1 MHPVPEI
8 KITDQAGASLE
19 NQRNGVKNMYN
30 FDEIIDR
37 RHTNAMNTD
46 GFRDYIFHADETMKF
61 PYQDEE
67 FIRMWVADMEFAT
80 PDVVIDGIKKRLEKR
95 IFGYTR
101 VFEKS
106 YYDAFAAWCKS
117 KYDWTFDRKELVM
130 SNGIIPALFEM
141 VEYICK
147 PDEKVLFLTPSYA
160 YFKYAA
166 DASHRESVCSDL
178 INTDGYYTIDYEDL
192 EKKAADEKT
201 TLFIL
206 CNPHNPSGRV
216 WKEEELK
223 KIGEIIE
230 KNDMWVIS
238 DEIHCDL
245 LRLDQKHIPLG
256 KVMPDYKKLVTCMAP
271 SKTFNLAGLMISNV
285 MIRDEGLKNIWLS
298 KHYNFDNPL
307 SIAAA
312 QAAYEGGDAWLQELR
327 AYLDGNFEF
336 TQEYLKEHLPK
347 ATFRISEAT
356 YLAWVDLSKYFEPDE
371 VLPLF
376 FAYKAGVLLEGGNM
390 FVQHSDG
397 FIRLNL
403 ACPRATL
410 EEGLK
415 RICEAVNTKHTEKY
429 HGEEK

>member
-1 MHPVPEI
+1 
-8 KITDQAGASLE
+8 
-19 NQRNGVKNMYN
+19 MYN

-46 GFRDYIFHADETMKF
+46 GFRDYIFHADETMTF
-61 PYQDEE
+61 PYKDEE

-80 PDVVIDGIKKRLEKR
+80 PEVVIDGIRERLNKR
-95 IFGYTR
+95 IFGYSR

-106 YYDAFAAWCKS
+106 YYDAFNGWCMK
-117 KYDWTFDRKELVM
+117 KYGWSFDRKELVM
-130 SNGIIPALFEM
+130 SNGIIPALFEL

-166 DASHRESVCSDL
+166 DFSKREYVCSDL
-178 INTDGYYTIDYEDL
+178 INEDGYYKIDYDDL

-201 TLFIL
+201 TLLIF

-216 WKEEELK
+216 WKEEELEK
-223 KIGEIIE
+223 VAKIVE
-230 KNDMWVIS
+230 KHQLWVIS

-245 LRLDQKHIPLG
+245 LRLGQHHIPLG
-256 KVMPDYKKLVTCMAP
+256 KVMPDYKRLITCMAP
-271 SKTFNLAGLMISNV
+271 SKTFNLAGMMISNV
-285 MIRDEGLKNIWLS
+285 IIRDEDMRKIWLDR
-298 KHYNFDNPL
+298 HYNFDNPL

-312 QAAYEGGDAWLQELR
+312 QAAYEKGDEWLQELR

-336 TQEYLKEHLPK
+336 TVNYLKEHLPK
-347 ATFRISEAT
+347 AKCRISEAT
-356 YLAWVDLSKYFEPDE
+356 YLAWVDLSAYFEPDE
-371 VLPLF
+371 HLPLF

-390 FVQHSDG
+390 FVQSSDG

-403 ACPRATL
+403 ACPRATV
-410 EEGLK
+410 EEGLR

-429 HGEEK
+429 LGEQN

>member
-1 MHPVPEI
+1 
-8 KITDQAGASLE
+8 
-19 NQRNGVKNMYN
+19 MYN

-37 RHTNAMNTD
+37 RHTNALNTD
-46 GFRDYIFHADETMKF
+46 GFRDYIFHADETMTF
-61 PYQDEE
+61 PYKDEE

-80 PDVVIDGIKKRLEKR
+80 PEVVIDGIRERLNKR
-95 IFGYTR
+95 IFGYSR

-106 YYDAFAAWCKS
+106 YYDAFNGWCMK
-117 KYDWTFDRKELVM
+117 KYGWSFDRKELVM
-130 SNGIIPALFEM
+130 SNGIIPALFEL

-166 DASHRESVCSDL
+166 DFSKREYVCSDL
-178 INTDGYYTIDYEDL
+178 INEDGYYKIDYDDL

-201 TLFIL
+201 TLLIF

-216 WKEEELK
+216 WKEEELEK
-223 KIGEIIE
+223 VAKIVE
-230 KNDMWVIS
+230 KHQLWVIS

-245 LRLDQKHIPLG
+245 LRLGQHHIPLG
-256 KVMPDYKKLVTCMAP
+256 KVMPDYKRLITCMAP
-271 SKTFNLAGLMISNV
+271 SKTFNLAGMMISNV
-285 MIRDEGLKNIWLS
+285 IIRDEDMRKIWLDR
-298 KHYNFDNPL
+298 HYNFDNPL

-312 QAAYEGGDAWLQELR
+312 QAAYEKGDEWLQELR

-336 TQEYLKEHLPK
+336 TVNYLKEHLPK
-347 ATFRISEAT
+347 AKCRISEAT
-356 YLAWVDLSKYFEPDE
+356 YLAWVDLSAYFEPDE
-371 VLPLF
+371 HLPLF

-390 FVQHSDG
+390 FVQSSDG

-403 ACPRATL
+403 ACPRATV
-410 EEGLK
+410 EEGLR

-429 HGEEK
+429 LGEQN

>member
-1 MHPVPEI
+1 
-8 KITDQAGASLE
+8 
-19 NQRNGVKNMYN
+19 MYN

-46 GFRDYIFHADETMKF
+46 GFRDYIFHADETMTF
-61 PYQDEE
+61 PYKDEE

-80 PDVVIDGIKKRLEKR
+80 PEVVIDGIRERLNKR
-95 IFGYTR
+95 IFGYSR

-106 YYDAFAAWCKS
+106 YYDAFNGWCMK
-117 KYDWTFDRKELVM
+117 KYGWGFDRKELVM
-130 SNGIIPALFEM
+130 SNGIIPALFEL

-166 DASHRESVCSDL
+166 DFSKREYVCSDL
-178 INTDGYYTIDYEDL
+178 INEDGYYKIDYDDL

-201 TLFIL
+201 TLLIF

-216 WKEEELK
+216 WKEEELEK
-223 KIGEIIE
+223 VAKIVE
-230 KNDMWVIS
+230 KHQLWVIS

-245 LRLDQKHIPLG
+245 LRLGQHHTPLG
-256 KVMPDYKKLVTCMAP
+256 KVMPDYKRLITCMAP
-271 SKTFNLAGLMISNV
+271 SKTFNLAGMMISNV
-285 MIRDEGLKNIWLS
+285 IIRDEDMRKIWLDR
-298 KHYNFDNPL
+298 HYNFDNPL

-312 QAAYEGGDAWLQELR
+312 QAAYEKGDEWLQELR

-336 TQEYLKEHLPK
+336 TVNYLKEHLPK
-347 ATFRISEAT
+347 AKCRISEAT
-356 YLAWVDLSKYFEPDE
+356 YLAWVDLSAYFEPDE
-371 VLPLF
+371 HLPLF

-390 FVQHSDG
+390 FVQSSDG

-403 ACPRATL
+403 ACPRATV
-410 EEGLK
+410 EEGLR

-429 HGEEK
+429 LGEQN

>member
-1 MHPVPEI
+1 
-8 KITDQAGASLE
+8 
-19 NQRNGVKNMYN
+19 
-30 FDEIIDR
+30 
-37 RHTNAMNTD
+37 
-46 GFRDYIFHADETMKF
+46 
-61 PYQDEE
+61 
-67 FIRMWVADMEFAT
+67 
-80 PDVVIDGIKKRLEKR
+80 
-95 IFGYTR
+95 
-101 VFEKS
+101 
-106 YYDAFAAWCKS
+106 
-117 KYDWTFDRKELVM
+117 M

-429 HGEEK
+429 YGEEK

>member
-1 MHPVPEI
+1 MTYDFDMIVPRRGTGSYKWDTPEE
-8 KITDQAGASLE
+8 E
-19 NQRNGVKNMYN
+19 NVL
-30 FDEIIDR
+30 
-37 RHTNAMNTD
+37 
-46 GFRDYIFHADETMKF
+46 
-61 PYQDEE
+61 P
-67 FIRMWVADMEFAT
+67 MWVADMEIAT

-117 KYDWTFDRKELVM
+117 KYDWTFDRIELVM

-147 PDEKVLFLTPSYA
+147 PDEKVLFLPPSYA

-206 CNPHNPSGRV
+206 CNPHTPSGRV

-245 LRLDQKHIPLG
+245 LRLDQKHISLG

-356 YLAWVDLSKYFEPDE
+356 YHAWVDLSKNFEPDE

-415 RICEAVNTKHTEKY
+415 RICEAVNTKLTEMDL
-429 HGEEK
+429 GEEK